1 MSELAAFYQQNFKA
15 LALHHVGFLSLVLA
29 GYAFVFWSV
38 SFFVRVHG
46 LEAPEA
52 SLTFGWI
59 FLIAG
64 AARAGW

>member
-1 MSELAAFYQQNFKA
+1 M
-15 LALHHVGFLSLVLA
+15 GFLSLVLA

-64 AARAGW
+64 AARARWWWRC